1 MPLNL
6 LLFLVSLRL
15 PQKIRSSAG
24 PCAECRRS
32 LRSLAKALSTIQRL
46 DSALKPCR
54 SWRLITRAFQPNV
67 FERGFQSA
75 GLPFARF
82 ARSYAPGQRPFMAK
96 MDWKPAQNRRNWRCF
111 CPCAPAYNPRRPSR
125 SVASPACWRRVRLE
139 GAVSPPSQ
147 RRSPADERVVS
158 FFLAFRQAPRGYR
171 WFFSFFIKERPAI

>member
-1 MPLNL
+1 MEKARKGILMALDL

-82 ARSYAPGQRPFMAK
+82 ARSHASSQRPFMAE
-96 MDWKPAQNRRNWRCF
+96 MDWKLARNRRNWRCLAVF
-111 CPCAPAYNPRRPSR
+111 LPVR
-125 SVASPACWRRVRLE
+125 ACL
-139 GAVSPPSQ
+139 
-147 RRSPADERVVS
+147 
-158 FFLAFRQAPRGYR
+158 
-171 WFFSFFIKERPAI
+171 